1 MKNNKNNNLDEDGM
15 FINSINQTHQHRNK
29 EINFN
34 LIIEKMEKIL
44 KKFGK
49 CSENE
54 MENYLKNELKD
65 INFKINDNF
74 KNKIKNYEKI
84 EYFSNNFFLRKKYKL
99 IRNIDDL
106 NNLLKN
112 SENGIK
118 IDEDLLSA
126 YNSIKKDIDE
136 LKKEKKVRII
146 NNKLLEDKNKDFK
159 KEKEKNKT
167 FEIMFYRNISDK
179 IEELIINPNYEEA
192 IEELRK
198 IWKKDDLKIK
208 NNERDLMG
216 QLRYKNK
223 KEQENKKNFKFSDK
237 KEKKRENK

>member
-1 MKNNKNNNLDEDGM
+1 
-15 FINSINQTHQHRNK
+15 
-29 EINFN
+29 
-34 LIIEKMEKIL
+34 MEYL
-44 KKFGK
+44 
-49 CSENE
+49 
-54 MENYLKNELKD
+54 LKNELKD
-65 INFKINDNF
+65 QNFKINEIF

-84 EYFSNNFFLRKKYKL
+84 EYFNNNFYLRKKYKL

-106 NNLLKN
+106 INLLKN
-112 SENGIK
+112 SENGVK

-126 YNSIKKDIDE
+126 YNTIEKDIEE

-146 NNKLLEDKNKDFK
+146 NNKILEEKNKDFK

-179 IEELIINPNYEEA
+179 IEELIINPNFEEA
-192 IEELRK
+192 IEELRT

-208 NNERDLMG
+208 INNERDLVG

-223 KEQENKKNFKFSDK
+223 KEQEIKKNFKFSDK
-237 KEKKRENK
+237 KEKKREIK

>member
-1 MKNNKNNNLDEDGM
+1 MNKNNILDEDGQ
-15 FINSINQTHQHRNK
+15 FINSINQTNQHRNR

-44 KKFGK
+44 KKKRF
-49 CSENE
+49 CNENE
-54 MENYLKNELKD
+54 MEILLKNELKD
-65 INFKINDNF
+65 QNFKINEIF

-84 EYFSNNFFLRKKYKL
+84 EYFNNNFYLRKKYKL

-106 NNLLKN
+106 INLLKN
-112 SENGIK
+112 SENGVK

-126 YNSIKKDIDE
+126 YNNIEKDIEE
-136 LKKEKKVRII
+136 LKKEKRVRII
-146 NNKLLEDKNKDFK
+146 SNKIIEEKNKDFK

-179 IEELIINPNYEEA
+179 IEELIINPNFEEA
-192 IEELRK
+192 IEELRT

-208 NNERDLMG
+208 INNERDLVG

-223 KEQENKKNFKFSDK
+223 KEQEIKKNFKFSDK
-237 KEKKRENK
+237 KEKKREIK

>member
-1 MKNNKNNNLDEDGM
+1 
-15 FINSINQTHQHRNK
+15 
-29 EINFN
+29 
-34 LIIEKMEKIL
+34 
-44 KKFGK
+44 
-49 CSENE
+49 
-54 MENYLKNELKD
+54 MENLLKNELKD
-65 INFKINDNF
+65 QNFRINEIF

-84 EYFSNNFFLRKKYKL
+84 EYFNNNFFLRKKYKL

-106 NNLLKN
+106 INLLKN
-112 SENGIK
+112 SENGVK

-126 YNSIKKDIDE
+126 YNTIEKDIEE

-146 NNKLLEDKNKDFK
+146 NNKILEEKNKDFK

-179 IEELIINPNYEEA
+179 IEELIINPNFEEA
-192 IEELRK
+192 IEELRT

-208 NNERDLMG
+208 INNERDLVG

-223 KEQENKKNFKFSDK
+223 KEQEIKKNFKFSDK
-237 KEKKRENK
+237 KEKKREIK

>member
-1 MKNNKNNNLDEDGM
+1 MNNNKNNNLDEDGM

-208 NNERDLMG
+208 NYERDLMG

>member
-1 MKNNKNNNLDEDGM
+1 MNKNNILDEDGQ
-15 FINSINQTHQHRNK
+15 FINSINQTNQHRNR

-44 KKFGK
+44 KKK
-49 CSENE
+49 RLCNENE
-54 MENYLKNELKD
+54 MEYLLKNELKD
-65 INFKINDNF
+65 QNFRINEIF

-84 EYFSNNFFLRKKYKL
+84 EYFNNNFFLRKKYKL

-106 NNLLKN
+106 INLLKN
-112 SENGIK
+112 SENGVK

-126 YNSIKKDIDE
+126 YNNIEKDIEE
-136 LKKEKKVRII
+136 LKKEKRVRII
-146 NNKLLEDKNKDFK
+146 SNKIIEEKNKDFK

-179 IEELIINPNYEEA
+179 IEELIINPKFEEA
-192 IEELRK
+192 IEELRT

-208 NNERDLMG
+208 INNERDLVG

-223 KEQENKKNFKFSDK
+223 KEQEIKKNFKFSDK
-237 KEKKRENK
+237 KEKKREIK

>member
-1 MKNNKNNNLDEDGM
+1 MNKNILDEDGQ
-15 FINSINQTHQHRNK
+15 FINSINQTNQHRNR

-49 CSENE
+49 CDENE
-54 MENYLKNELKD
+54 MESYLKNELKD
-65 INFKINDNF
+65 NNFKINDIF

-84 EYFSNNFFLRKKYKL
+84 EYFSNNFYLRKKYKL

-146 NNKLLEDKNKDFK
+146 NNKLLEDKNKEFK

-237 KEKKRENK
+237 KEKKRDNK

>member
-1 MKNNKNNNLDEDGM
+1 
-15 FINSINQTHQHRNK
+15 
-29 EINFN
+29 
-34 LIIEKMEKIL
+34 MEKIL
-44 KKFGK
+44 KKKRF
-49 CSENE
+49 CNENE
-54 MENYLKNELKD
+54 MENLLKNELKD
-65 INFKINDNF
+65 QNFRINEIF

>member
-1 MKNNKNNNLDEDGM
+1 MNNNKNNNLDEDGM

>member
-1 MKNNKNNNLDEDGM
+1 MNKNNILDEDGQ
-15 FINSINQTHQHRNK
+15 FINSINQTNQHRTK

-44 KKFGK
+44 KKK
-49 CSENE
+49 RLCSENE
-54 MENYLKNELKD
+54 MENLLKNELKD
-65 INFKINDNF
+65 QNFRINEIF

-84 EYFSNNFFLRKKYKL
+84 EYFNNNFFLRKKYKL

-106 NNLLKN
+106 INLLKN
-112 SENGIK
+112 SENGVK

-126 YNSIKKDIDE
+126 YNTIEKDIEE

-146 NNKLLEDKNKDFK
+146 NNKILEEKNKDFK

-179 IEELIINPNYEEA
+179 IEELIINPNFEEA
-192 IEELRK
+192 IEELRT

-208 NNERDLMG
+208 INNERDLVG

-223 KEQENKKNFKFSDK
+223 KEQEIKKNFKFSDK
-237 KEKKRENK
+237 KEKKREIK